1 VKSSQEN
8 ATPNVANAPAQ
19 KKTAAACVLLMLPS
33 TTVQAF
39 VTVMSTGNQPIV
51 LCTLEIV
58 MLNVTIPMDA
68 MDQMPT
74 IAMSVQIMPN
84 LTQLEV
90 VFVSQDGVVTTVVH
104 TLVNAICY
112 VTAVM
117 DQAPTTAM
125 NV

>member
-8 ATPNVANAPAQ
+8 ATPNVANAQGQ
-19 KKTAAACVLLMLPS
+19 KKTAAASVLLMLPS
-33 TTVQAF
+33 TTVQVF

-51 LCTLEIV
+51 LCTLAIAI
-58 MLNVTIPMDA
+58 LNVTKPMDA
-68 MDQMPT
+68 MEQMPT

-84 LTQLEV
+84 LTQQEA
-90 VFVSQDGVVTTVVH
+90 VFVSKDGAVTTVAH
-104 TLVNAICY
+104 IPENAICY

-117 DQAPTTAM
+117 DQAQTTAM